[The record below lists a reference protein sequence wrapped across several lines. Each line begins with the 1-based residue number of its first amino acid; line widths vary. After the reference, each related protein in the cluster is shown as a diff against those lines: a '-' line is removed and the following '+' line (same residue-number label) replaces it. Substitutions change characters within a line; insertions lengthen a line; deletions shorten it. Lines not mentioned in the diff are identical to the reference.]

1 MRNPSWSRPILAAAL
16 AAVAAVCAAQGV
28 PPPVAATAPAP
39 VAAGTGTDNVGA
51 DALADALA
59 CRIGAARYPGLMQEI
74 RGERQQDFRQV
85 YRQYSEPMMD
95 LYQLQEPVS
104 AWGNQSEVVVI
115 ASNRVML
122 AVEGSLDEVTARLE
136 AALEQSSRS
145 PLSGGLD
152 DQHALLIFEAGQPG
166 LEGMVLLGCEY
177 RIAGTSLLEDPADAW
192 RRSRDAPLATPVR

>member
-16 AAVAAVCAAQGV
+16 AAVAAVCAAQSV

-39 VAAGTGTDNVGA
+39 VAAGTDNVGA

-104 AWGNQSEVVVI
+104 AWGNRSEVVVI

-136 AALEQSSRS
+136 TALEQSSQS

-177 RIAGTSLLEDPADAW
+177 RIPGASLLEDPADAW
-192 RRSRDAPLATPVR
+192 RRLRDAPLATPVR